1 MQGEGR
7 SYEVVTDALTNHART
22 LAGLAGELR
31 AALDLMAGVSMT
43 GEAYGQ
49 VGAKAAS
56 AINALGTVGQDT
68 LREGVEAL
76 ESAASE
82 IRETVATYEQQ
93 EAEGV
98 DLYTNL
104 DDALESLPETA
115 GGV

>member
-22 LAGLAGELR
+22 LSGLAGELR
-31 AALDLMAGVSMT
+31 TVLDLLAGVSIT
-43 GEAYGQ
+43 AEAYGQ
-49 VGAKAAS
+49 VGRKAAS

-68 LREGVEAL
+68 LREGVAAL
-76 ESAASE
+76 ESAATE
-82 IRETVATYEQQ
+82 VRETVATYEQQ

-104 DDALESLPETA
+104 DDALESLPETPSGA
-115 GGV
+115 